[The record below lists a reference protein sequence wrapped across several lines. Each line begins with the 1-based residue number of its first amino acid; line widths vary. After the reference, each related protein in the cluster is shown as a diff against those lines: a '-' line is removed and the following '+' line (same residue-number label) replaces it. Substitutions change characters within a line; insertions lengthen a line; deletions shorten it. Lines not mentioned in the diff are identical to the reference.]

1 MTLNIL
7 FKQFCTIEQTLN
19 KLSQN
24 KDDMLIS
31 MVSNMK
37 LKFDKYRKS
46 QDRMNLIIYVL
57 DSRYKIAFMAYWLT
71 MCKGLNVEI

>member
-7 FKQFCTIEQTLN
+7 FKQFCIIEQTLN

-57 DSRYKIAFMAYWLT
+57 DSRYKIAFMAYWLK